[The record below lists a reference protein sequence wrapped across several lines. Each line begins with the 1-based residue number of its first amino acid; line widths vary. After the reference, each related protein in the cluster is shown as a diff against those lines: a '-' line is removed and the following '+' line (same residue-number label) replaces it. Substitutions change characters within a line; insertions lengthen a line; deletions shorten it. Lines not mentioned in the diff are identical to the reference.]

1 MSLDPNWWNAA
12 PGELY
17 GDDRLFCDPDED
29 SNDCEQC
36 GGEGWITAEC
46 FEDTCCCAD
55 PDEEH
60 GSIPC
65 PNCNP
70 EGR

>member
-1 MSLDPNWWNAA
+1 MASPPIPQIPDYP
-12 PGELY
+12 
-17 GDDRLFCDPDED
+17 DPDIDDVED
-29 SNDCEQC
+29 GDCARC
-36 GGEGWITAEC
+36 DGDGWITADC

-65 PNCNP
+65 PECNVD
-70 EGR
+70 GQR